1 MVLLRSKKTFFFVL
15 LVYELILINLDEDS
29 SLEATNLWMRMERF
43 WYIIL
48 CKYSSFHLVPKQRV
62 QLFSFCFWTIQHYQD
77 EQINDLEKNEHS
89 VH

>member
-43 WYIIL
+43 
-48 CKYSSFHLVPKQRV
+48 
-62 QLFSFCFWTIQHYQD
+62 
-77 EQINDLEKNEHS
+77 
-89 VH
+89 